1 MANANSNQTVIN
13 FGDPALNCSEY
24 KDDVKNFNGFNYR
37 NSPFLSGE
45 VKPLYRKDFGAKSWV
60 DYDLNEYKIDS
71 HGVFTK
77 NNTTKAVLQSNCF
90 LEEISLNDIEGTFID
105 YCPELGYNMFFTDI
119 NGNPRIEIRNI
130 VGGQIVRT
138 LYFFDDQDQII
149 TSGIDVVKG
158 FIRCADYVNLP
169 LWCCIII
176 YKYNNNYY
184 ALRFFY
190 NYNNYYIQDKII
202 YNNYSSLF
210 DISTSTINNK
220 VVIIP
225 IIIQGG
231 IYQTLATNDD
241 LCCFTDIN
249 IPEFCKIT
257 EILFDGFNPTNNY
270 ILFDNYAMY
279 VAGSAWDKTASSG
292 VTTLK
297 LFYIGNLVTGTIPDT
312 DTTVGRLVYYV
323 DDQYSPTI
331 KSNDLS
337 KYSYT
342 TINNTVVYYEKSF
355 VAITLGRYTL
365 DTKDVYLSIIF
376 NRAEYYSEFHYLNQA
391 PYLVEYG
398 NLINN
403 QKIPPL
409 RIDCNYGINI
419 LYNNETV
426 VNVSIINSSDYEIR
440 GSVLIPYY
448 TADEIYPCIFHT
460 QNDVAFPNNTK
471 DTYVGAIKKG
481 DKLYIIRKITGANI
495 HTGYSRFEFNVLND
509 RYLIFNTADF
519 YNCYDIKEDYFLHFA
534 DDYNNRI
541 GKYDINNSISYAD
554 TNNAMQRG
562 WIATAVN
569 AFFEA
574 NKSVSISSQFN
585 PVCTIFRLKDYKN
598 TQYISVMK
606 CNIEPKPETIYCD
619 VKYYGVDLFW
629 NSDIT
634 NSIPEYKMTL
644 MSRSAYI
651 TFLYN
656 FGFEDDY
663 TIEEANQLLAAPLF
677 SKFYQYDILN
687 YMEMGDFI
695 KTPILRIGTFDYP
708 IYYLLSSQEDFDI
721 FFVIQTAAF
730 GIKDGYVYSLVFE
743 NGILTNITR
752 VASCKGLEF
761 IASTPLNALF
771 WAKQNQTLYSF
782 KGNCLFE
789 QGQTLDEVSSVIQA
803 KYNPETT
810 EVFLCTDKYVLVS
823 AVNYTY
829 KIPIVCTDIFF
840 SKDGF
845 VLRYTENNESKLS
858 VFTYNEDFWTDQ
870 TVTRVPIEI
879 ETSYYGIGNNSLTVI
894 DCVYL
899 RIYNNLKP
907 IGTQHPEYTTYL
919 EISADCICADHTIKH
934 DNGRIWSGQPSSTQ
948 DNRLVF
954 DEHNTAYIRWQPK
967 IQNVVGMKIKIKTN
981 CCITFMAVGSSYQGK
996 EITKY

>member
-60 DYDLNEYKIDS
+60 DYDLNEYKVDE

-90 LEEISLNDIEGTFID
+90 LDEINLNDIQGTFID
-105 YCPELGYNMFFTDI
+105 YCSELGYAIYYYNGFVYIKNILTSATVRTMQI
-119 NGNPRIEIRNI
+119 NGE
-130 VGGQIVRT
+130 
-138 LYFFDDQDQII
+138 
-149 TSGIDVVKG
+149 VVNG
-158 FIRCADYVNLP
+158 FIRAAKNGYNEIWYVVVIVYRDQND
-169 LWCCIII
+169 
-176 YKYNNNYY
+176 
-184 ALRFFY
+184 
-190 NYNNYYIQDKII
+190 NYNVLYQGDNGNITVY
-202 YNNYSSLF
+202 
-210 DISTSTINNK
+210 STINNYSNYYTLNDVSVIYYTSRFLIIVP
-220 VVIIP
+220 VVIKD
-225 IIIQGG
+225 G
-231 IYQTLATNDD
+231 IYKTEV
-241 LCCFTDIN
+241 TDQLLTCID
-249 IPEFCKIT
+249 FDFHTVHKIT
-257 EILFDGFNPTNNY
+257 QI
-270 ILFDNYAMY
+270 
-279 VAGSAWDKTASSG
+279 S
-292 VTTLK
+292 
-297 LFYIGNLVTGTIPDT
+297 T
-312 DTTVGRLVYYV
+312 DTTSGSQSIITNPIIAFDRYFMYAGGAYTDRNVTNYKTNINFSVFNSLLYPSSDQDPDQNWRLQYDLVSNPPQIKP
-323 DDQYSPTI
+323 DDLVNYSLTNQTNVSI
-331 KSNDLS
+331 
-337 KYSYT
+337 
-342 TINNTVVYYEKSF
+342 YYEKSF
-355 VAITLGRYTL
+355 VAIVLGKFTN
-365 DTKDVYLSIIF
+365 DTKDVYLSMIISR
-376 NRAEYYSEFHYLNQA
+376 NTDEDA
-391 PYLVEYG
+391 YLVEYG

-409 RIDCNYGINI
+409 RIDCKHGTSI

-426 VNVSIINSSDYEIR
+426 VNISINNSNDNETR

-448 TADEIYPCIFHT
+448 TADEIYPLISDT
-460 QNDVAFPNNTK
+460 QITFDYDLK
-471 DTYVGAIKKG
+471 DTYVGAIRKT
-481 DKLYIIRKITGANI
+481 DKLYIIRKISGELVTGDYNLTQFSFNI
-495 HTGYSRFEFNVLND
+495 LND

-519 YNCYDIKEDYFLHFA
+519 YNCYDIKEDCFLHFA

-541 GKYDINNSISYAD
+541 GKYDVVYSLSYQSVG
-554 TNNAMQRG
+554 NAMQRG

-574 NKSVSISSQFN
+574 NQSISISAQFN
-585 PVCTIFRLKDYKN
+585 PVCTIYRLREYKD
-598 TQYISVMK
+598 TQYISIPK
-606 CNIEPKPETIYCD
+606 CDIEPKPATIYCD

-634 NSIPEYKMTL
+634 DSIPEYKMTL
-644 MSRSAYI
+644 LSRPDYV

-656 FGFEDDY
+656 FGFSDDY
-663 TIEEANQLLAAPLF
+663 TIEESNQLLNTPLF
-677 SKFYQYDILN
+677 AKFYQYDILN
-687 YMEMGDFI
+687 YTEMVDFL
-695 KTPILRIGTFDYP
+695 KSPILRIGTNDYP
-708 IYYLLSSQEDFDI
+708 LYYLLSSQEDFDI
-721 FFVIQTAAF
+721 FFVIQTSAY
-730 GIKDGYVYSLVFE
+730 GIKDGFVYALDFE

-752 VASCKGLEF
+752 VASCKGLQF

-829 KIPIVCTDIFF
+829 KIPIVCTDVFF

-845 VLRYTENNESKLS
+845 CLRYTENNQSKLS
-858 VFTYNEDFWTDQ
+858 VFTYNEDFWTDN

-879 ETSYYGIGNNSLTVI
+879 ETAYYGIGNNSLTVI
-894 DCVYL
+894 DCIYL

-907 IGTQHPEYTTYL
+907 IGTQHPEWATYL
-919 EISADCICADHTIKH
+919 EISADCICADHTIKE
-934 DNGRIWSGQPSSTQ
+934 DKLSNQTYARRWSGSQFSY
-948 DNRLVF
+948 NKLVF
-954 DEHNTAYIRWQPK
+954 DKHNTAYIRWQPK

-981 CCITFMAVGSSYQGK
+981 CCITFMAIGSNYQGK

>member
-13 FGDPALNCSEY
+13 FGDPMLNCSEY

-60 DYDLNEYKIDS
+60 DYDLNEYKVDE

-90 LEEISLNDIEGTFID
+90 LDEINLNDIQGTFID
-105 YCPELGYNMFFTDI
+105 YCPELGYAIYYYNGFVYIKNILTSATVHTMQI
-119 NGNPRIEIRNI
+119 NGEVI
-130 VGGQIVRT
+130 
-138 LYFFDDQDQII
+138 
-149 TSGIDVVKG
+149 KG
-158 FIRCADYVNLP
+158 FIRAAKNDYNEIWYVVVIVYRDQND
-169 LWCCIII
+169 
-176 YKYNNNYY
+176 
-184 ALRFFY
+184 
-190 NYNNYYIQDKII
+190 NYNVLYQG
-202 YNNYSSLF
+202 YNGN
-210 DISTSTINNK
+210 ISVYSTINNYSNYYMLYDIS
-220 VVIIP
+220 VIYYAITDARLFLIIVPVIIKDGIYKTEVTDELLTCIDFFFNTVHKITQISTNTTSGSQSIIVNP
-225 IIIQGG
+225 IIAFDRYFMYAGG
-231 IYQTLATNDD
+231 AYIDRNVTYNKTN
-241 LCCFTDIN
+241 IN
-249 IPEFCKIT
+249 FSV
-257 EILFDGFNPTNNY
+257 FNRLRYP
-270 ILFDNYAMY
+270 
-279 VAGSAWDKTASSG
+279 SSDQDPDQNWR
-292 VTTLK
+292 LQ
-297 LFYIGNLVTGTIPDT
+297 YNLVSNPPQIKPDDFENYSLT
-312 DTTVGRLVYYV
+312 DQTNV
-323 DDQYSPTI
+323 SI
-331 KSNDLS
+331 
-337 KYSYT
+337 
-342 TINNTVVYYEKSF
+342 YYEKSF
-355 VAITLGRYTL
+355 VAIVLGKFTN
-365 DTKDVYLSIIF
+365 DTKDVYLSMIISR
-376 NRAEYYSEFHYLNQA
+376 NTDENA
-391 PYLVEYG
+391 YLVEYG

-409 RIDCNYGINI
+409 RIDCKHGTSI

-426 VNVSIINSSDYEIR
+426 VNISINNSNDNETR

-448 TADEIYPCIFHT
+448 TADEIYPLISDT
-460 QNDVAFPNNTK
+460 QITFDDYDLK
-471 DTYVGAIKKG
+471 DTYVGAIRKTY
-481 DKLYIIRKITGANI
+481 KLYIIRKITGVNI
-495 HTGYSRFEFNVLND
+495 HTGYSNFSFNVMND

-519 YNCYDIKEDYFLHFA
+519 YNCYDIKEDCFLHFA

-541 GKYDINNSISYAD
+541 GKYDVVNSLSYQSVG
-554 TNNAMQRG
+554 NAMQRG

-585 PVCTIFRLKDYKN
+585 PVCTLFRLKNYKN
-598 TQYISVMK
+598 TQYISVSK
-606 CNIEPKPETIYCD
+606 CNIEPKPDTVYCD

-644 MSRSAYI
+644 MSRPDYI

-663 TIEEANQLLAAPLF
+663 TIEEANQLLAAPLLA
-677 SKFYQYDILN
+677 KFYQYDILN
-687 YMEMGDFI
+687 YMEMGDFV
-695 KTPILRIGTFDYP
+695 KAPILRIGTFDYP

-840 SKDGF
+840 SKYGF
-845 VLRYTENNESKLS
+845 VLRYTENSQSKLS

-948 DNRLVF
+948 DNLLVF

-967 IQNVVGMKIKIKTN
+967 IQNVVGMKINIETN